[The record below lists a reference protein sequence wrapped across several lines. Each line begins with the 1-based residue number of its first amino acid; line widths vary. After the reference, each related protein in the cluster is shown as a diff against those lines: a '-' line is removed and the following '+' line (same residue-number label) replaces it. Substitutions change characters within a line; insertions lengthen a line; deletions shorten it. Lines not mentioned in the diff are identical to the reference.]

1 MVSESESEY
10 ECNKVY
16 IPYPDDLLEDA
27 IDNINCIRPE
37 DYVIEHINDFCS
49 AKNPDPPFEAPEPD
63 PEALESTWYM
73 WGPMFIETYRPLVN
87 MVFEDWAPE
96 VLGMIKF
103 KPLPILC
110 THEEAIKKF
119 CPLNMDNESV
129 WTEEMSMTDMYRI
142 ALKIL
147 LN

>member
-1 MVSESESEY
+1 
-10 ECNKVY
+10 
-16 IPYPDDLLEDA
+16 
-27 IDNINCIRPE
+27 
-37 DYVIEHINDFCS
+37 
-49 AKNPDPPFEAPEPD
+49 
-63 PEALESTWYM
+63 
-73 WGPMFIETYRPLVN
+73 

-119 CPLNMDNESV
+119 CTLNMDKPESV

-142 ALKIL
+142 ALKCPCSNVRCSEIL
-147 LN
+147 LRLRMCYKVKYEVNQALDFLLN